1 MKKTKPDWQDP
12 KWVYI
17 PSSQTDILAR
27 FKALGWIPPS
37 ELRVK
42 PSSLLINN

>member
-1 MKKTKPDWQDP
+1 MNLKWKDS

-17 PSSQTDILAR
+17 PSSQTDIVKR

-42 PSSLLINN
+42 PSSLLIND

>member
-1 MKKTKPDWQDP
+1 MKLKNPE
-12 KWVYI
+12 WVYT
-17 PSSQTDILAR
+17 PASKTNILAK

-42 PSSLLINN
+42 PYTSFINN

>member
-1 MKKTKPDWQDP
+1 MKLKNPE
-12 KWVYI
+12 WVYT
-17 PSSQTDILAR
+17 PASKTNILAK

-42 PSSLLINN
+42 PSALPINN